1 MGIVQILCSLTLGAI
16 QTLCFQPW
24 VQCEPYVSNPGCS
37 TNRMFPSPGCCTY
50 LTFPTNLMFPT
61 MRAVPELFLE
71 RIFNANLFPAALL
84 RGHGGGVCRR
94 QVDSIEQYVIA

>member
-1 MGIVQILCSLTLGAI
+1 MR
-16 QTLCFQPW
+16 TLCFQPW
-24 VQCEPYVSNPGCS
+24 VQYEPNVSKPWVLYI
-37 TNRMFPSPGCCTY
+37 Y

-94 QVDSIEQYVIA
+94 QVDTGKWTSQAEGS